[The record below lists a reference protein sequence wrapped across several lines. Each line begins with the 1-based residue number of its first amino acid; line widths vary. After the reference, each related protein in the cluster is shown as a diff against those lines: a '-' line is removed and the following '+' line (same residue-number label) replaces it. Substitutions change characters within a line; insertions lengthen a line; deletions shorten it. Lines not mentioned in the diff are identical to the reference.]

1 MASSLLK
8 QCSDEDFKEIVKNSF
23 SVREIEELLG
33 YNSYSGCVANN
44 IKERIQRLNLDISHF
59 YSQQKHNWAVENP
72 FEINSGIAQNVLRKY
87 YKNGNYTEYKC
98 SICGQEP
105 FWNGKEL
112 PLILDHI
119 NGNNKDNRLENL
131 HWVCPNCN
139 YQLDT
144 TGSKNTAYKE
154 KKIQNTKNYCIDCGV
169 EISKNSI
176 RCRTCASKQ
185 RIEELP
191 ISREE
196 LKQLIRTTPFTQI
209 GKQFNVSDNAIR
221 KWCDKYDLPK
231 KSSEIKKYS
240 NSDWENI

>member
-1 MASSLLK
+1 MAISLLN
-8 QCSDEDFKEIVKNSF
+8 QCSDEEFKQIVKNS
-23 SVREIEELLG
+23 SSIREIEKLLG
-33 YNSYSGCVANN
+33 YNSYSGSVANN
-44 IKERIQRLNLDISHF
+44 IKKRIQKLELDISHF
-59 YSQQKHNWAVENP
+59 HSKQKHNWTIENP
-72 FEINSGIAQNVLRKY
+72 FEINSDISQKNLRDY
-87 YKNGNYTEYKC
+87 YRKGNYTEYKC

-105 FWNGKEL
+105 FWNNKEL

-144 TGSKNTAYKE
+144 TGSKNMAYKKE
-154 KKIQNTKNYCIDCGV
+154 KVQSIKNYCIDCGI
-169 EISKNSI
+169 EINKNAT
-176 RCRTCASKQ
+176 RCRICAGKQ
-185 RIEELP
+185 RTEELP

-196 LKQLIRTTPFTQI
+196 LKQLIRTTPFTRI

-221 KWCDKYDLPK
+221 KWCDKYNLPR

-240 NSDWENI
+240 NKEWDII